1 MDPQPVAVTITDDVA
16 HVQLNRPDKLNAIN
30 LEVIDGLIDA
40 ARMLRSRRD
49 IRAITLGGR
58 GRSFSAGLD
67 FASTFTDKKRVARYF
82 LPGLR
87 RANRFQ
93 RVNAIWRELPIPVI
107 AVVHGH
113 CFGAGLQL
121 ALGADFRLTTPD
133 AQWSIMEAKWG
144 LVPDMSGTVPLAEL
158 VPSDVAMSLT
168 MSGRIISGQEA
179 AGLGL
184 ATHAH
189 DDPQTAAGELV
200 GELSARSPDS
210 VAATKRLLYGTRRG
224 TIRSALRLERALQ
237 AKMFRSPNTRIARK
251 AGESKT
257 EPQFGHRTF
266 GS

>member
-1 MDPQPVAVTITDDVA
+1 
-16 HVQLNRPDKLNAIN
+16 
-30 LEVIDGLIDA
+30 
-40 ARMLRSRRD
+40 MLRSRRD
-49 IRAITLGGR
+49 IRAIVLGGR
-58 GRSFSAGLD
+58 GRSFSAGVD

-168 MSGRIISGQEA
+168 MSGRIISGREA

-184 ATHAH
+184 ATHA
-189 DDPQTAAGELV
+189 D
-200 GELSARSPDS
+200 RKS
-210 VAATKRLLYGTRRG
+210 VV
-224 TIRSALRLERALQ
+224 
-237 AKMFRSPNTRIARK
+237 
-251 AGESKT
+251 
-257 EPQFGHRTF
+257 
-266 GS
+266 